1 MTDLSPRDLKY
12 IRAFT
17 EAWPG
22 QAIVQQLVA
31 QLPWGHNIRLL
42 EALKAP
48 EERAWYASQ
57 AVAHG
62 WSRAVLAHQIEGRLI
77 DRASKAPTNFGRTL
91 LSPPTRHAAP
101 LIEP

>member
-31 QLPWGHNIRLL
+31 QLPWGHNTCLL
-42 EALKAP
+42 EALKQP
-48 EERAWYASQ
+48 EQR
-57 AVAHG
+57 V
-62 WSRAVLAHQIEGRLI
+62 
-77 DRASKAPTNFGRTL
+77 
-91 LSPPTRHAAP
+91 
-101 LIEP
+101 